1 VVSPQERVDALR
13 ARSTDHENHL
23 IDEFRFGKIGR
34 REFIRKA
41 AIAGM
46 AIPAAS
52 FIAGCGIKQ
61 ASLTRAQTPPTG
73 TPGPG
78 GTFSIGQQV
87 PAGALDPLHID
98 DQSGLGILGLSG
110 DYLIWSDSHLIPQ
123 PRLAE
128 SWSHNGDAS
137 VWTFKIRE
145 GVRFHDGTPMDAE
158 DVAATFNRL
167 ADPANGSNALSVFT
181 GVLSKDGA
189 KALDPA
195 TVQFTLEAPNGNFP
209 FLTSSD
215 NYNAIILPKN
225 YPGNW
230 QETFIGTGPW
240 QLGQYRPDEGLS
252 LLPNKRYWDPA
263 RQPLA
268 DNLEIVFYSDE
279 QGLVLAFV
287 GGQFDFA
294 QQYSVSG
301 GRAAI
306 TDPNVITLGVRSA
319 AFREIHMRC
328 DQKPFTDKRVR
339 QAMALLVNRKVLVD
353 GLLATKADYGDDSPF
368 APVFKSTAPGVPQR
382 HQDIRKAKQLLEA
395 AGVADGFSV
404 QLDTWQ
410 GFEMPELAQVLQQEV
425 RVANISMSL
434 SITDNSTYYGAAT
447 FGDSRWLDSTM
458 GITEYG
464 HRGVPNVLLGAPL
477 TSTGTWNAA
486 HFKNK
491 TYDNLVGEY
500 VAAIDLDSQRAA
512 AKKIQELLL
521 DETPILYTYFY
532 YYLAGTRKNVTG
544 VDFTAMGCMDVTR
557 AGFV

>member
-1 VVSPQERVDALR
+1 MVSPQERVDALR

-252 LLPNKRYWDPA
+252 LLPNKHYWDPA

>member
-252 LLPNKRYWDPA
+252 LLPNKHYWDPA

>member
-1 VVSPQERVDALR
+1 M
-13 ARSTDHENHL
+13 
-23 IDEFRFGKIGR
+23 
-34 REFIRKA
+34 A
-41 AIAGM
+41 ATAGM
-46 AIPAAS
+46 GISAAS
-52 FIAGCGIKQ
+52 FIAGCGIQ
-61 ASLTRAQTPPTG
+61 RASLTRAESPPRG
-73 TPGPG
+73 TPRPG

-87 PAGALDPLHID
+87 PSGALDPMHID
-98 DQSGLGILGLSG
+98 DQSGLGVLGLSG
-110 DYLIWSDSHLIPQ
+110 DYLIWDDSTLTLR

-167 ADPANGSNALSVFT
+167 ADPANGTNALSALA
-181 GVLSKDGA
+181 GVLSKDSA
-189 KALDPA
+189 KAIDPA
-195 TVQFTLEAPNGNFP
+195 TVRFTLEAPNGNFP

-225 YPGNW
+225 YDGNW
-230 QETFIGTGPW
+230 QQTFIGTGPW
-240 QLGQYRPDEGLS
+240 KLGQYRPEEGIS
-252 LLPNKRYWDPA
+252 LVPNKHYWDPA

-268 DNLEIVFYSDE
+268 DNLEVIFYSDE

-306 TDPNVITLGVRSA
+306 TDADVITLGVRSA

-328 DQKPFTDKRVR
+328 DIKPFTDKRVR

-395 AGVADGFSV
+395 AGVAGGFSV

-410 GFEMPELAQVLQQEV
+410 GFEMPALAQVLQQEV
-425 RVANISMSL
+425 RVANINMSL
-434 SITDNSTYYGAAT
+434 SITDNATYYGAAT

-477 TSTGTWNAA
+477 QSKGTWNAA
-486 HFKNK
+486 HFRNE
-491 TYDNLVGEY
+491 TYDKLVVEY

-521 DETPILYTYFY
+521 DETPQLYTYFY
-532 YYLAGTRKNVTG
+532 DYLAGTKKNVTG

-557 AGFV
+557 AGLV

>member
-13 ARSTDHENHL
+13 ARSTDHQNHL
-23 IDEFRFGKIGR
+23 VDEVRSGKIGR
-34 REFIRKA
+34 RDFIRKA
-41 AIAGM
+41 AVAGM

-52 FIAGCGIKQ
+52 FIAGCGIHR
-61 ASLTRAQTPPTG
+61 ASLTRTQVPP
-73 TPGPG
+73 PGKPRPG

-87 PAGALDPLHID
+87 PAGALDPLTID

-110 DYLIWSDSHLIPQ
+110 DYLIWSDSHLVPQ

-137 VWTFKIRE
+137 VWTFKIRS
-145 GVRFHDGTPMDAE
+145 GVKFHDGTPMDAE
-158 DVAATFNRL
+158 DVATTFSRL

-181 GVLSKDGA
+181 NVLSKDGA
-189 KALDPA
+189 KALNPT

-209 FLTSSD
+209 FLVSSD
-215 NYNAIILPKN
+215 NYNAIILPKD

-240 QLGQYRPDEGLS
+240 ELGQYRPDEGIS
-252 LLPNKRYWDPA
+252 LLPNKHYWDPA

-268 DNLEIVFYSDE
+268 DNLEVVFYSDE

-306 TDPNVITLGVRSA
+306 TDPNVITLGVRSS

-339 QAMALLVNRKVLVD
+339 QAMGLLVNRKVLVD

-382 HQDIRKAKQLLEA
+382 HQDIRKARQLLEA

-425 RVANISMSL
+425 LVANINMSL

-477 TSTGTWNAA
+477 VSNGTWNAA
-486 HFKNK
+486 HFRNK
-491 TYDNLVGEY
+491 TYDKLVGQY
-500 VAAIDLDSQRAA
+500 VAAIDLDSQRAV
-512 AKKIQELLL
+512 AKQIQELLL

-532 YYLAGTRKNVTG
+532 YYLAGTKKNVTG

>member
-1 VVSPQERVDALR
+1 VVNPQERVDALR
-13 ARSTDHENHL
+13 ARSTDHQNHL
-23 IDEFRFGKIGR
+23 IDELRSSKIGR
-34 REFIRKA
+34 RDFIRKA
-41 AIAGM
+41 AAAGM

-52 FIAGCGIKQ
+52 FVAGCGITR
-61 ASLTRAQTPPTG
+61 ASLTRAQAPPAG
-73 TPGPG
+73 RARPG

-87 PAGALDPLHID
+87 PSAALDPLHID
-98 DQSGLGILGLSG
+98 DQSGLGILGLAG
-110 DYLIWSDSHLIPQ
+110 DYLIWSDSHLVPQ

-137 VWTFKIRE
+137 VWTFKIRH
-145 GVRFHDGTPMDAE
+145 GVKFHDGTPMDAE

-167 ADPANGSNALSVFT
+167 ADPANGTNALSVFT

-189 KALDPA
+189 KALGPA

-209 FLTSSD
+209 FLVSSD

-240 QLGQYRPDEGLS
+240 QLGQYRPDEGIS
-252 LLPNKRYWDPA
+252 LLPNKHYWDPT

-268 DNLEIVFYSDE
+268 DSLQVVFYSDE

-306 TDPNVITLGVRSA
+306 TDPNVITLGVRSS

-339 QAMALLVNRKVLVD
+339 QAMGLLVNRRVLVD
-353 GLLATKADYGDDSPF
+353 GLLATKADYGNDSPF

-395 AGVADGFSV
+395 AGVAGGFSV

-425 RVANISMSL
+425 RVANINMTL
-434 SITDNSTYYGAAT
+434 SITDNATYYGAAT

-477 TSTGTWNAA
+477 TSNGTWNAA

-491 TYDNLVGEY
+491 TYDNLVAEY
-500 VAAIDLDSQRAA
+500 VAAIDLDSQRAT

-532 YYLAGTRKNVTG
+532 YYLAGTKKNVTG

>member
-1 VVSPQERVDALR
+1 VGSPQERVDALR
-13 ARSTDHENHL
+13 ARSTGHQNHL
-23 IDEFRFGKIGR
+23 IDEFRAGKIGR
-34 REFIRKA
+34 RDFIRKA

-52 FIAGCGIKQ
+52 FIAGCGIQ
-61 ASLTRAQTPPTG
+61 RASLSRVQKPPQG
-73 TPGPG
+73 RPRPG

-87 PAGALDPLHID
+87 PSGALDPLHID
-98 DQSGLGILGLSG
+98 DQSGLGILSLAG

-137 VWTFKIRE
+137 VWTFKIRQ
-145 GVRFHDGTPMDAE
+145 GVKFHDGAPMDTE
-158 DVAATFNRL
+158 DVATTFNRL
-167 ADPANGSNALSVFT
+167 ADPANGTNALSVFT
-181 GVLSKDGA
+181 GVLSKNGA
-189 KALDPA
+189 KALDPT

-209 FLTSSD
+209 FLLSSD

-240 QLGQYRPDEGLS
+240 QLGQYRPDEGVS
-252 LLPNKRYWDPA
+252 LVPNKHYWDPA

-306 TDPNVITLGVRSA
+306 TDPDVITLGVRSS

-339 QAMALLVNRKVLVD
+339 QAMGLLVNRRVLVD
-353 GLLATKADYGDDSPF
+353 GLLATKADYGNDSPF

-395 AGVADGFSV
+395 AGVAGGFSV

-425 RVANISMSL
+425 RVANINMSL
-434 SITDNSTYYGAAT
+434 SITDNATYYGAAT
-447 FGDSRWLDSTM
+447 FGNSRWLDSTM

-477 TSTGTWNAA
+477 TSSGTWNAA

-500 VAAIDLDSQRAA
+500 VAAIDLDSQRSA

>member
-1 VVSPQERVDALR
+1 MVSPQERVDALR
-13 ARSTDHENHL
+13 ARSTDHQNHL
-23 IDEFRFGKIGR
+23 VDEVRSGKIGR
-34 REFIRKA
+34 RDFIRKA

-52 FIAGCGIKQ
+52 FIAGCGIQ
-61 ASLTRAQTPPTG
+61 RASLTRVQRPP
-73 TPGPG
+73 PGKPRPG

-87 PAGALDPLHID
+87 PSGALDPLTID
-98 DQSGLGILGLSG
+98 DQSGLGILSLSG

-145 GVRFHDGTPMDAE
+145 GVKFHDGTPMDTE
-158 DVAATFNRL
+158 DVATTFNRL

-181 GVLSKDGA
+181 NVLSKDGA
-189 KALDPA
+189 KALDPT

-209 FLTSSD
+209 FLVSSD

-240 QLGQYRPDEGLS
+240 QLGQYRPDEGVS
-252 LLPNKRYWDPA
+252 LLPNKHYWDPT

-306 TDPNVITLGVRSA
+306 TDPNVITLGVRSS

-339 QAMALLVNRKVLVD
+339 QAMGLLVNRKVLVD

-425 RVANISMSL
+425 RVANVNMSL
-434 SITDNSTYYGAAT
+434 SITDNATYYGAAT
-447 FGDSRWLDSTM
+447 FGDSLWLDSTM

-477 TSTGTWNAA
+477 VSNGTWNAA
-486 HFKNK
+486 HFRNK
-491 TYDNLVGEY
+491 TYDKLVSQY

-512 AKKIQELLL
+512 AKQIQELLL

>member
-1 VVSPQERVDALR
+1 VVSPQERADALR
-13 ARSTDHENHL
+13 AKSTEHQNHL
-23 IDEFRFGKIGR
+23 IDEFRSGKIDR
-34 REFIRKA
+34 RDFIRKA
-41 AIAGM
+41 AVAGL

-52 FIAGCGIKQ
+52 FIAGCGIKR
-61 ASLTRAQTPPTG
+61 ASLTRAQSPSAGKPR
-73 TPGPG
+73 PG

-87 PAGALDPLHID
+87 PSGALDPLHVD

-137 VWTFKIRE
+137 VWTFKIRS
-145 GVRFHDGTPMDAE
+145 GARFHDGTPMDAD
-158 DVAATFNRL
+158 DVAATFSRL

-181 GVLSKDGA
+181 DVLSKDGA
-189 KALDPA
+189 KALDPT

-209 FLTSSD
+209 FLVSSD
-215 NYNAIILPKN
+215 NYNAIILPKD
-225 YPGNW
+225 YAGNW
-230 QETFIGTGPW
+230 QNTFIGTGPW
-240 QLGQYRPDEGLS
+240 QLGQYRPDEGVS
-252 LLPNKRYWDPA
+252 LLPNKHYWDPA

-268 DNLEIVFYSDE
+268 DNLEVVFYSDE

-306 TDPNVITLGVRSA
+306 TDPNVITLGVRSS

-339 QAMALLVNRKVLVD
+339 QAMGLLVNRTVLVD

-425 RVANISMSL
+425 RVANINVTL
-434 SITDNSTYYGAAT
+434 SITDNATYYGAAT

-477 TSTGTWNAA
+477 TSSGTWNAA

-491 TYDNLVGEY
+491 TYDKLVGEY

-532 YYLAGTRKNVTG
+532 YYLAGTKTNVTG
-544 VDFTAMGCMDVTR
+544 VDFTAMGCVDVTR